1 MRVRRNLERG
11 QNDMRDFPLPQE
23 LQRFSN
29 LPDLVYRG
37 NDEWS
42 SACVKCGGGG
52 NRHDKSDRFRLFAAG
67 GGTNARVWCRR
78 CGYFEWA
85 DANEAAAP
93 DPVRIKEAQE
103 MRQKL
108 AQQEAA
114 RLRARIEELRKAAYW
129 QGYHD
134 AMLDEQRGLWRR
146 EGISD
151 SLQDY
156 FRLGFVPERTFSNG
170 AEQFVSPAMTIPVF
184 DKGWQVVNVQY
195 RIINPPNGVGKY
207 RFTHGLPA
215 PLYLTDPESELNGPT
230 LVVEGAKKAIVTYAE
245 IGHKISVVAVPSKYP
260 AKELIAKLSD
270 CDPVY
275 VGLDPDA
282 YTDGASA
289 SRIGEML
296 GDRARFVRFPGK
308 PDDLIYKY
316 GLRADSMMRYIS
328 QATKAA

>member
-1 MRVRRNLERG
+1 MTQL
-11 QNDMRDFPLPQE
+11 PLPQE

-29 LPDLVYRG
+29 LPDLTYRG

-42 SACVKCGGGG
+42 AACPKCGGGG
-52 NRHDKSDRFRLFAAG
+52 NRHDKSDRLRLFAPG
-67 GGTNARVWCRR
+67 GGSGGRVWCRR

-85 DANEAAAP
+85 DADESTPP

-103 MRQKL
+103 LRQEL

-114 RLRARIEELRKAAYW
+114 RLRARIEELRTASYW

-134 AMLDEQRGLWRR
+134 AMLDEQRGMWRR

-170 AEQFVSPAMTIPVF
+170 AETFLSSAMTIPIF
-184 DKGWQVVNVQY
+184 DVGWQAVNVQY
-195 RIINPPNGVGKY
+195 RIINPPPNVGKY

-215 PLYLTDPESELNGPT
+215 PLYLTDPDNEPSGPT
-230 LVVEGAKKAIVTYAE
+230 LLVEGAKKGIILYAHL
-245 IGHKISVVAVPSKYP
+245 GHKFTVVAVPSKSP
-260 AKELIAKLSD
+260 GQKLVERLSN

-275 VGLDPDA
+275 IALDPDA
-282 YTDGASA
+282 YVAGKGAKPAANRLVS
-289 SRIGEML
+289 ML
-296 GDRARFVRFPGK
+296 KGRARIVKLPVK
-308 PDDLIYKY
+308 PDDLFTKF
-316 GLRADSMMRYIS
+316 GGTAAEFLGFMKLA
-328 QATKAA
+328 ATA